1 MIIAKVVGNI
11 WATRKEES
19 LVGRKLMI
27 VQPSRISGEP
37 VGECIVAVDSVDA
50 GIGEMVLVAT
60 GSAARRAEGQQTSPV
75 DASIVAII
83 DIHEVTRSKDE
94 SNG

>member
-1 MIIAKVVGNI
+1 MIIAQVVGNI

-27 VQPSRISGEP
+27 VQPMRLDGTCTGESF
-37 VGECIVAVDSVDA
+37 VAVDTIDA
-50 GIGEMVLVAT
+50 GIGEMVIVAA
-60 GSAARRAEGQQTSPV
+60 GSSARRALGQENSPV

-83 DIHEVTRSKDE
+83 DIHEVKRR
-94 SNG
+94 

>member
-11 WATRKEES
+11 WATRKEEA

-27 VQPSRISGEP
+27 VQPSRLNGEP
-37 VGECIVAVDSVDA
+37 LGEPIVAVDGIDA

-60 GSAARRAEGQQTSPV
+60 GSAARQAEGQGNVPV
-75 DASIVAII
+75 DATIVAII
-83 DIHEVTRSKDE
+83 DIHEVQRAQENK
-94 SNG
+94 

>member
-1 MIIAKVVGNI
+1 MIIAQVVGNI

-27 VQPSRISGEP
+27 VQPMRLDGTETGESF
-37 VGECIVAVDSVDA
+37 VAVDTIDA

-60 GSAARRAEGQQTSPV
+60 GSSARRALGQADSPV

-83 DIHEVTRSKDE
+83 DIHEVNR
-94 SNG
+94 G

>member
-11 WATRKEES
+11 WATRKEDS

-27 VQPSRISGEP
+27 VQPMRLDGTVTGES
-37 VGECIVAVDSVDA
+37 VVAVDTIDA
-50 GIGEMVLVAT
+50 GIGEMVIVAT
-60 GSAARRAEGQQTSPV
+60 GSSARKALGQEESPV

-83 DIHEVTRSKDE
+83 DIHEVNR
-94 SNG
+94 

>member
-11 WATRKEES
+11 WATRKEEA

-27 VQPSRISGEP
+27 VQPAQLNGEAN
-37 VGECIVAVDSVDA
+37 GECFVAVDAVDS

-60 GSAARRAEGQQTSPV
+60 GSSARKALGQEESPI

-83 DIHEVTRSKDE
+83 DIHEVQRS
-94 SNG
+94 GGRA